1 MPHDAR
7 TKVGLKQLRLPLVL
21 QEMLASEDPEVVA
34 AAELIADLPS
44 PDLLCPFCVVIHAL
58 EWPGYATLKLCAD
71 HLPIARALQ
80 CKGWNA
86 FPHHQRLAA
95 LARWGRLPDPVEWC
109 PDHSSSDPIGRR
121 RLATHTDCER
131 A

>member
-1 MPHDAR
+1 MRQDAP
-7 TKVGLKQLRLPLVL
+7 TKLGLKQLRLPLVL
-21 QEMLASEDPEVVA
+21 QEMLASADPEVVA
-34 AAELIADLPS
+34 VAEHIAALPS
-44 PDLLCPFCVVIHAL
+44 PDPLCPFCVVLHAL
-58 EWPGYATLKLCAD
+58 QWPEYATLKLCAE

-95 LARWGRLPDPVEWC
+95 LARWRHLPDPVEWW
-109 PDHSSSDPIGRR
+109 PD
-121 RLATHTDCER
+121 LAAKPLTRMPQEGD